1 MRKIVAFG
9 KKDVRLFTFPHSC
22 TIMALKSIHNDL
34 GNCSFCFSSY
44 FFLNETFNSQ
54 LIQGSHF
61 RRKKAYISTSPPL
74 PYAQRY
80 GGSLHFCTGQT
91 NFVENCGSELT
102 NRSFDFTAR
111 RRESACKH

>member
-61 RRKKAYISTSPPL
+61 AEKRRTLVPPPPFLTLKDMVDHSISAP
-74 PYAQRY
+74 AK
-80 GGSLHFCTGQT
+80 
-91 NFVENCGSELT
+91 LT
-102 NRSFDFTAR
+102 LLKTVAAN
-111 RRESACKH
+111 

>member
-34 GNCSFCFSSY
+34 GSCSFCVSSY

-61 RRKKAYISTSPPL
+61 RWKKAYISTSPP
-74 PYAQRY
+74 
-80 GGSLHFCTGQT
+80 F
-91 NFVENCGSELT
+91 LT
-102 NRSFDFTAR
+102 LKDMVDHSI
-111 RRESACKH
+111 SAPAKLTLLKTVAAN